1 MRFSRAVS
9 SLGAEPPIL
18 GVAVERESRASSLEG
33 GAVCEVWIRR
43 QRGVEGGAVCEVWIR
58 RQRGVEGGAVCEV
71 WIRRQRGVEG
81 GAVCEVW
88 IRRQRGVEGGAV
100 CEVWIRRQRGG
111 HTSPLQCS
119 AAPSQSSQPAEAVV
133 GHQIHAARL
142 ASRLTSMVHSLLDTR
157 RSYLGLQLA
166 LLTR

>member
-18 GVAVERESRASSLEG
+18 GVAVERESRASSL
-33 GAVCEVWIRR
+33 
-43 QRGVEGGAVCEVWIR
+43 
-58 RQRGVEGGAVCEV
+58 
-71 WIRRQRGVEG
+71 EG